1 MLPQLNALVTEIQA
15 AEIPVIAAVEGA
27 AAGAGASLA
36 FACDLIVAGEES
48 YFTLPF
54 GKIGLIPDGG
64 VSLTALAS
72 VGRHRALA
80 LALLQDKL
88 GVAEAE
94 AAGLV
99 ATRAPQGHALATALE
114 VAQRLHIAP
123 RDALAKAKE
132 AINRTAL
139 GQLDGQLA
147 WEEPTQYA
155 QMASAGHKEG
165 VIAFLEKRPARFD

>member
-1 MLPQLNALVTEIQA
+1 M
-15 AEIPVIAAVEGA
+15 G
-27 AAGAGASLA
+27 
-36 FACDLIVAGEES
+36 GEES

-72 VGRHRALA
+72 LGRHRALA
-80 LALLQDKL
+80 LSLLQDKL
-88 GVAEAE
+88 GVEEAAE
-94 AAGLV
+94 AGLV
-99 ATRAPQGHALATALE
+99 AARAPQGQALETALK
-114 VAQRLHIAP
+114 VAERLHIAP

-139 GQLDGQLA
+139 SQLGEQLQ

-165 VIAFLEKRPARFD
+165 VMAFLEKRPAKFD